1 MAYLLKED
9 IMSKCV
15 GCGVEL
21 QNTNKEE
28 IGYTTNLENNLCER
42 CFRIRNYN
50 EYSKVLK
57 DNEDYINILK
67 NINSNDLVVL
77 VVDLFNF
84 NNLEEISKYLNNDI
98 LLVLTK
104 RDLLPKSCYNE
115 KILNYFDNLN
125 LNIKDKVIISSKKNY
140 NMDLL
145 FNKINELKKDK
156 NVYVVGFT
164 NSGKSTLINKLI
176 YNYSDNDI
184 IITTSNLPSTT
195 IDSIEIK
202 VNDNLILI
210 DTPGLLNKG
219 DIIDYVD
226 KEMLKKI
233 IPNKEIRPITYQ
245 ISKKCSIYVEN
256 ILRLDL
262 ENVNFTMY
270 VSNNLKIEKKFKDQ
284 ETKLTKKEIEVK
296 KDEDLV
302 IQGLTF
308 ISFSSDV
315 KLNIY
320 TIEGVNIY
328 TRKKFI

>member
-1 MAYLLKED
+1 
-9 IMSKCV
+9 MSKCT
-15 GCGVEL
+15 GCGVIL
-21 QNTNKEE
+21 QNINKEKL
-28 IGYTTNLENNLCER
+28 GYTTSLNNKLCER

-50 EYSKVLK
+50 EYSRVLK

-67 NINSNDLVVL
+67 NINPNDLVVL

-84 NNLEEISKYLNNDI
+84 NNLDEITKYLKNDI

-145 FNKINELKKDK
+145 FNKINELKTSK
-156 NVYVVGFT
+156 NVYVIGFT
-164 NSGKSTLINKLI
+164 NSGKSTLINKII
-176 YNYSDNDI
+176 YNYSDNNNV
-184 IITTSNLPSTT
+184 ITTSNLPSTT

-202 VNDNLILI
+202 VNDELTLI

-226 KEMLKKI
+226 AKLLKKI
-233 IPNKEIRPITYQ
+233 VPTQEIKPKTYQ
-245 ISKKCSIYVEN
+245 ITKKCSIIIED
-256 ILRLDL
+256 ILRLGVEDI
-262 ENVNFTMY
+262 NFTMY
-270 VSNNLKIEKKFKDQ
+270 LSNNLKIEKCFKDK
-284 ETKLTKKEIEVK
+284 ETNLVKREITIN
-296 KDEDLV
+296 KDADLV
-302 IQGLTF
+302 IQGLAFITF
-308 ISFSSDV
+308 SKDTNIT
-315 KLNIY
+315 IY
-320 TIEGVNIY
+320 TLEGVNVY